1 MTAQLNPHAPGPPE
15 FGHALHGLDG
25 MGAASVDVP
34 VVANTESSL
43 SSAFEWQLGHSGT
56 VLERTSAS
64 NSWPQ
69 SLQAYS

>member
-1 MTAQLNPHAPGPPE
+1 LKPHAPAPPE
-15 FGHALHGLDG
+15 FGHELHGLG
-25 MGAASVDVP
+25 GNGAASVEVP
-34 VVANTESSL
+34 VVANTESNF
-43 SSAFEWQLGHSGT
+43 SSDFEWQLGHSGT